1 MKTHDE
7 KLVKI
12 LLQEIQGCGHRSRK
26 ENLRK
31 KRKNVWKLLIFVIL
45 NKIKILKTNSFKLT
59 ALLTVSIIATY
70 VLIRYRYFFY
80 ILKSKVTQQFC
91 KTGSGSAL
99 RKAA

>member
-1 MKTHDE
+1 MTMKTHDE

-12 LLQEIQGCGHRSRK
+12 LLQEIQGCGHRSRR

-59 ALLTVSIIATY
+59 ALLTVSIIATICLNK
-70 VLIRYRYFFY
+70 VPIFILFY
-80 ILKSKVTQQFC
+80 
-91 KTGSGSAL
+91 
-99 RKAA
+99 